1 VVVLIPAQRVGG
13 FGDQGSGVRAAV
25 PRCAHSWVGYVGG
38 VCCIRCGAV
47 AVEPGQIARV
57 LRGGDAAGG
66 EN

>member
-1 VVVLIPAQRVGG
+1 
-13 FGDQGSGVRAAV
+13 
-25 PRCAHSWVGYVGG
+25 VGG